1 MHPRLFRLLTLALLL
16 VLAGQHANAQSTTPP
31 SSTDLQRQLG
41 RLSTFQQDEV
51 LWLARCVYSE
61 SDRAHEQRLVAWVVR
76 NRVET
81 QYRGSSYREVV
92 LEPRQF
98 SAFNAPSLRRNHIL
112 SLNAYSVSTSWRQ
125 ALAIALDV
133 YLAPEAQRPFPV
145 TTRHFYS
152 PISMDGGR
160 TPYWALDATPLS
172 AARLGIDPYRFKF
185 FADIDEGDDPP
196 VHLASQNEPSV
207 QAANQ
212 ATSQTSKTIS
222 RRTTSRT
229 TLRSRLSGRRFSG
242 RVKRPVRP
250 HLDRRGDR

>member
-1 MHPRLFRLLTLALLL
+1 MQPLLLRLPALALLFL
-16 VLAGQHANAQSTTPP
+16 LAGQHASAQSTATP

-41 RLSTFQQDEV
+41 RLSMFQQDEV

-81 QYRGSSYREVV
+81 QYRGESYREVV

-112 SLNAYSVSTSWRQ
+112 SLDAYSVSTSWRQ

-133 YLAPEAQRPFPV
+133 YLAPEAERPFSV

-152 PISMDGGR
+152 PISMEGGR
-160 TPYWALDATPLS
+160 TPHWALDATPLS

-185 FADIDEGDDPP
+185 FADIDEGNDPP
-196 VHLASQNEPSV
+196 VHLASQAAPSIQATN
-207 QAANQ
+207 QAA
-212 ATSQTSKTIS
+212 SRTSKTLS
-222 RRTTSRT
+222 RRTPSRT
-229 TLRSRLSGRRFSG
+229 SLRSRLSGRRFSG